1 VKICTSLKRF
11 INKPALPLKF
21 NNIYRYGGGKSMNEP
36 RAYGSFV
43 KRGANIYRTSAYI
56 QWGNSDKSIGACLL
70 LNPGSATLDDEIS
83 SLLDKNGFAS
93 GWVKTEDP
101 TMEQLI
107 LFVEGIYGKEIT
119 GRLHIYNLFNLQN
132 TKSVHAVDQF
142 ESLIQ
147 SGEYDLTE
155 SLVSLDE
162 LNTHPWILIGWG
174 VRRESRWTNLE
185 LIKREWRNLIS
196 EARIPTFGKKHP
208 KRDDYYHLC
217 PRIQT
222 DRQIILGDLI
232 EIYKRKFNVQ
242 RFTIHATK
250 PNLIKDLKSVEVF
263 DDNTDGWQ
271 RTSANPESIVRG
283 FSQLSIKKDYK
294 LRAYQYHDG
303 GNGNGIVW
311 AIPED
316 KKLPNPIECERLKE
330 HFLDA
335 PKPSF
340 ALEDFMEAI
349 DGDKTPLSYLQASIV
364 YHELH
369 EFGAV
374 WHGVSW
380 GRDVILPLTN
390 DSKLNYEWE
399 MLEDEPDLIEPH
411 YYHGIEGNPIIVFH
425 TINDIGT
432 VTLNRYEH
440 VFSKEDYTLEV
451 KRTCIATAGWGIIF

>member
-1 VKICTSLKRF
+1 M
-11 INKPALPLKF
+11 NK
-21 NNIYRYGGGKSMNEP
+21 P

-43 KRGANIYRTSAYI
+43 KREANIYRTSAYI

-83 SLLDKNGFAS
+83 SLLDKNRFAS
-93 GWVKTEDP
+93 GRVKTEDP

-107 LFVEGIYGKEIT
+107 LFVEGIYGKEII

-142 ESLIQ
+142 ESLVQ

-155 SLVSLDE
+155 SLVSLNE
-162 LNTHPWILIGWG
+162 LNTHPWIVIGWG
-174 VRRESRWTNLE
+174 VRHESRWTNLE
-185 LIKREWRNLIS
+185 LIKRKWRNLIL
-196 EARIPTFGKKHP
+196 EAGISTFGKKHP

-217 PRIQT
+217 PRLQT
-222 DRQIILGDLI
+222 DRKIILGDLI

-242 RFTIHATK
+242 RFTIHATE
-250 PNLIKDLKSVEVF
+250 PNLIYDLKSVEVF
-263 DDNTDGWQ
+263 DDNTDGWH
-271 RTSANPESIVRG
+271 RTSVNPEFIVRG
-283 FSQLSIKKDYK
+283 FSQLSIKNSYT
-294 LRAYQYHDG
+294 LRAYQYLEG

-316 KKLPNPIECERLKE
+316 KILPDPYECIPLKE

-340 ALEDFMEAI
+340 ALDDFMEVI
-349 DGDKTPLSYLQASIV
+349 NGDNTPLSYLQASIV

-369 EFGAV
+369 ELGAV

-380 GRDVILPLTN
+380 GRDVILPLAN
-390 DSKLNYEWE
+390 DSELNYEWE
-399 MLEDEPDLIEPH
+399 MLEDEPDIIEPH
-411 YYHGIEGNPIIVFH
+411 FYYGIEGNPVIVFY

-432 VTLNRYEH
+432 VTLSRYEH
-440 VFSKEDYTLEV
+440 VFSKKDYTLEV
-451 KRTCIATAGWGIIF
+451 KRTCIATAGVGIIF